1 MFELLF
7 LIPNDHSSLDLDS
20 LSMSVVALDSVSSGP
35 KHTQCDINLD
45 NTSTTSNVSTDI
57 TNSESRTT
65 RSAPPSPTPVRKK
78 KSFQNV
84 PWNKAWSKMT
94 NDEHTNAVEC
104 LTRIVNDEMGLREQ
118 LEIIRIINPDTK
130 LSPSDTQFV
139 IGKLNSFIII
149 LNISLSLSN

>member
-149 LNISLSLSN
+149 LNISLSN